1 MDSQWQAYVLGRKPT
16 GDEPGVYSITTQAQM
31 IGTRAGLDVSLRCP
45 RCGSE
50 FDLAQDLAGCPKC
63 APAAPVNLVAVYD
76 NPLPRGRS
84 LKGRWDGRA
93 PGMWRYSE
101 CLPVSGASVVSLG
114 EGGTPLTE
122 CPNLGGALGLPRL
135 MLKNE
140 SFNPTWSYKDRLAS
154 VGVSWAKAAG
164 RGGIVLSS
172 SGNAGAS
179 AAAYAARA
187 ALPSLILTTRAFPAP
202 MRGLMTSYGA
212 MVVATESPRD
222 RWTLNRAVAAEW
234 GWLPLSNMA
243 DPPVGSHPVAV
254 DAYKT
259 IAFEI
264 AQSLSWQV
272 PDAVIAPVAYG
283 DGLAGMWRGFR
294 ELRELGI
301 IDREPRMIAAEA
313 YGSLEQALSRGLE
326 SPVATGGSGSFAF
339 SAGAPQSTYQALAV
353 LRESKGAAVTVSNDE
368 LLAAQ
373 RQAAAAEGLFVELSS
388 AMTIAAARKLAAG
401 GALQHDERVVLL
413 ITSGGL
419 KDMGIG
425 RPEPEIPMVS
435 PTLPDLNDVLDRHF
449 GFRA

>member
-1 MDSQWQAYVLGRKPT
+1 MDSQWQGHVLGRKPT
-16 GDEPGVYSITTQAQM
+16 ADEAGVYSITSQAQM

-45 RCGSE
+45 RCGAEYDASK
-50 FDLAQDLAGCPKC
+50 DLAGCPSC
-63 APAAPVNLVAVYD
+63 ASIAPTNLVAIYD
-76 NPLPRGRS
+76 HPHPRGRS
-84 LKGRWDGRA
+84 LRGRWDGRA

-101 CLPVSGASVVSLG
+101 CLPVSGSLVVSLG
-114 EGGTPLTE
+114 EGGTPLSE
-122 CPNLGGALGLPRL
+122 CPHLGGAIGLPRL
-135 MLKNE
+135 LLKNE

-154 VGVSWAKAAG
+154 MGVSWAKAVG

-187 ALPSLILTTRAFPAP
+187 AMPSLILTTKAFPAP

-222 RWTLNRAVAAEW
+222 RWTLNRAVAEEW

-254 DAYKT
+254 EAYKT

-301 IDREPRMIAAEA
+301 TDREPRMIAAEA
-313 YGSLEQALSRGLE
+313 YGSLEQALARGLD
-326 SPVATGGSGSFAF
+326 SPLATGGAGSLAY
-339 SAGAPQSTYQALAV
+339 SAGAPQSTMQALSA
-353 LRESKGAAVTVSNDE
+353 LRESKGAAVTVDNDE
-368 LLAAQ
+368 LVAAQ
-373 RQAAAAEGLFVELSS
+373 RQAATAEGLFVELSS
-388 AMTIAAARKLAAG
+388 AMTIAAARKLTASG
-401 GALQHDERVVLL
+401 SLQPDQRVVLL
-413 ITSGGL
+413 ITSSGL
-419 KDMGIG
+419 KDLGIG
-425 RPEPEIPMVS
+425 RPEADIPVVS
-435 PTLPDLNDVLDRHF
+435 PAMGDLSAALDHHY
-449 GFRA
+449 GFRL

>member
-1 MDSQWQAYVLGRKPT
+1 MDSQWQAHVLVRKPT
-16 GDEPGVYSITTQAQM
+16 SDESGVYSITSQAQM
-31 IGTRAGLDVSLRCP
+31 IGTRAGLEVSLRCP

-50 FDLAQDLAGCPKC
+50 FDLSRDHAGCPKC
-63 APAAPVNLVAVYD
+63 ASTVPVNLVAVYSND
-76 NPLPRGRS
+76 LPRGRS

-101 CLPVSGASVVSLG
+101 CLPVSGSAVVSLG
-114 EGGTPLTE
+114 EGGTPLVD
-122 CPNLGGALGLPRL
+122 CPNLGAAIGLPRL
-135 MLKNE
+135 LLKNE
-140 SFNPTWSYKDRLAS
+140 SSNPTWSYKDRLAS

-187 ALPSLILTTRAFPAP
+187 ALPTLILTTKAFPAP

-222 RWTLNRAVAAEW
+222 RWTLNRAVASEW

-254 DAYKT
+254 EAYKT
-259 IAFEI
+259 LAFEI

-294 ELRELGI
+294 ELHELGI
-301 IDREPRMIAAEA
+301 TDREPRMIAAEA
-313 YGSLEQALSRGLE
+313 YGSLEQALARELE
-326 SPVATGGSGSFAF
+326 SPVATGASGSLAY
-339 SAGAPQSTYQALAV
+339 SAGAPQSTYQALAA
-353 LRESKGAAVTVSNDE
+353 LRESKGAAVTVGNDQIV
-368 LLAAQ
+368 AAQ
-373 RQAAAAEGLFVELSS
+373 RHAGTAEGLFVELSS
-388 AMTIAAARKLAAG
+388 AMTIAAARKLAAD
-401 GALQHDERVVLL
+401 GALRPDDRVVLL

-419 KDMGIG
+419 KDLGTG
-425 RPEPEIPMVS
+425 RPETEIPVVS
-435 PTLPDLNDVLDRHF
+435 PTLGDLNAALDRHF
-449 GFRA
+449 GFHV

>member
-1 MDSQWQAYVLGRKPT
+1 MDSQWQARVLVRKPT
-16 GDEPGVYSITTQAQM
+16 ANEPGVYNITTQAPM
-31 IGTRAGLDVSLRCP
+31 SGTRARIDVTLRCP
-45 RCGSE
+45 RCGSQFE
-50 FDLAQDLAGCPKC
+50 LSTDLAGCPRC
-63 APAAPVNLVAVYD
+63 APAVSVNLVAVYS
-76 NPLPRGRS
+76 NVLPRGRS
-84 LKGRWDGRA
+84 LKARWDGRP
-93 PGMWRYSE
+93 PGMWRYAE
-101 CLPVSGASVVSLG
+101 CLPVTGASVVSLG

-187 ALPSLILTTRAFPAP
+187 AMPSLILTTKAFPAP

-222 RWTLNRAVAAEW
+222 RWTLNRAVASEW

-254 DAYKT
+254 EAYKT
-259 IAFEI
+259 LAFEI

-272 PDAVIAPVAYG
+272 PEAVIAPVAYG

-301 IDREPRMIAAEA
+301 TDREPQMIAAEA
-313 YGSLEQALSRGLE
+313 YGSLEQALARGLE
-326 SPVATGGSGSFAF
+326 SPVPTGGTGSLAY
-339 SAGAPQSTYQALAV
+339 SAGAPQSTYQALAA
-353 LRESKGAAVTVSNDE
+353 LRESKGAAVTLDNEE
-368 LLAAQ
+368 LIAAQ
-373 RQAAAAEGLFVELSS
+373 
-388 AMTIAAARKLAAG
+388 
-401 GALQHDERVVLL
+401 LQ
-413 ITSGGL
+413 
-419 KDMGIG
+419 
-425 RPEPEIPMVS
+425 
-435 PTLPDLNDVLDRHF
+435 
-449 GFRA
+449 

>member
-1 MDSQWQAYVLGRKPT
+1 
-16 GDEPGVYSITTQAQM
+16 M

-50 FDLAQDLAGCPKC
+50 FDLAQDLAGCPSC
-63 APAAPVNLVAVYD
+63 ASTAPVNLVAVYD

-84 LKGRWDGRA
+84 LKGRWEGRA

-101 CLPVSGASVVSLG
+101 CLPLGPPSAVSLG

-122 CPNLGGALGLPRL
+122 CPNLGGAIGLPRL
-135 MLKNE
+135 LLKNE

-154 VGVSWAKAAG
+154 VGVSWAKASG

-187 ALPSLILTTRAFPAP
+187 ALPSLILTTKAFPAP
-202 MRGLMTSYGA
+202 MQGLMTSYGA

-222 RWTLNRAVAAEW
+222 RWTLNRAVASEW

-254 DAYKT
+254 EAYKT
-259 IAFEI
+259 LAFEI

-301 IDREPRMIAAEA
+301 TDREPRMIAAEA
-313 YGSLEQALSRGLE
+313 YGSLEQALGRGLE
-326 SPVATGGSGSFAF
+326 SPVATGGSGSFAY
-339 SAGAPQSTYQALAV
+339 SAGAPQSTYQALAA

-373 RQAAAAEGLFVELSS
+373 RNAATMEGLFVELSS
-388 AMTIAAARKLAAG
+388 AMTIAAARKLSAARS
-401 GALQHDERVVLL
+401 LLPDHRVVLL

-419 KDMGIG
+419 KDLGIG
-425 RPEPEIPMVS
+425 RPEASIPVVS
-435 PTLPDLNDVLDRHF
+435 PTMADLNAALDRHY
-449 GFRA
+449 GFHA

>member
-1 MDSQWQAYVLGRKPT
+1 
-16 GDEPGVYSITTQAQM
+16 M

-50 FDLAQDLAGCPKC
+50 FDLARDLAGCPSC
-63 APAAPVNLVAVYD
+63 ASAAPVNLVAVYD
-76 NPLPRGRS
+76 NPMPRGRS

-101 CLPVSGASVVSLG
+101 CLPVSGQAAVSLG

-122 CPNLGGALGLPRL
+122 CPNLGAAIGLPRL
-135 MLKNE
+135 LLKNE
-140 SFNPTWSYKDRLAS
+140 SFNPTWSYKDRLAG

-187 ALPSLILTTRAFPAP
+187 ALPSLILTTKAFPAP
-202 MRGLMTSYGA
+202 MQGLMTSYGA

-222 RWTLNRAVAAEW
+222 RWTLNRAVASEW

-254 DAYKT
+254 EAYKT
-259 IAFEI
+259 LAFEI

-301 IDREPRMIAAEA
+301 TDREPRMIAAEA
-313 YGSLEQALSRGLE
+313 YGSLEQALAGGLE
-326 SPVATGGSGSFAF
+326 SPVATQGSGSFAY
-339 SAGAPQSTYQALAV
+339 SAGAPQSTYQALSA
-353 LRESKGAAVTVSNDE
+353 LRDSKGAAVTVNNEE
-368 LLAAQ
+368 LIAAQ
-373 RQAAAAEGLFVELSS
+373 RQAATMEGLFVELSS
-388 AMTIAAARKLAAG
+388 AMTIAAARKLSASR
-401 GALQHDERVVLL
+401 ALAQDDRVVLL

-419 KDMGIG
+419 KDLGIG
-425 RPEPEIPMVS
+425 RAEAAIPVVS
-435 PTLPDLNDVLDRHF
+435 PTMADLNSALHRHY
-449 GFRA
+449 GFHA